1 MKEPCSRSVCA
12 LITPT
17 DSPSMWYTGPIQPA
31 SRRAR
36 YFMAGCGGGWLR
48 DDRFDHGHRPVLAPI
63 DELDAPAVLIQ
74 EEVELL
80 VFIAA
85 QHRLRLLQRLR
96 AQLEADAG
104 RAVTRDLE
112 RQRSR
117 VGVGPFALLDLLL
130 QLDHLSIDL
139 VECQVERRLPAE
151 VGLAGRG
158 HRVPA
163 PVHVDRQ

>member
-1 MKEPCSRSVCA
+1 MASAVRMCCLTSRS
-12 LITPT
+12 LGST
-17 DSPSMWYTGPIQPA
+17 
-31 SRRAR
+31 RRLR
-36 YFMAGCGGGWLR
+36 YFMAGCCGGCLR
-48 DDRFDHGHRPVLAPI
+48 DDGLDYCHRTVLAPV
-63 DELDAPAVLIQ
+63 DELDTPAVLIQ

-80 VFIAA
+80 VFVAA

-96 AQLEADAG
+96 AQLEPDAG
-104 RAVTRDLE
+104 RAVARDLE

-163 PVHVDRQ
+163 PDHADRDGA